1 MRRYFNNGTSLQDV
15 VKDGGKLTTG
25 GNVVGTFKD
34 IRDRKSILNK
44 KTETKEEKRKRFNK
58 KAMPPFDL
66 KKRGDKL
73 RPKRLDEL
81 PIGKPKRLDE
91 LPIGKPKL
99 LNKGGRVGLKRGTFP
114 DLNKDGKITK
124 ADILMGRG
132 VIPKK
137 KNKKMMAKKKSPRK
151 KAMGLA

>member
-81 PIGKPKRLDE
+81 PIGKPK
-91 LPIGKPKL
+91 L